1 MKSKKEIIEEY
12 LNHKMFMQLNNMSG
26 AMSDEEYRMAMG
38 SPFAG
43 DRLWICL
50 KTPIWKN
57 CFGNSAKMSK
67 NKEFI
72 KIVS

>member
-43 DRLWICL
+43 D
-50 KTPIWKN
+50 PIMDLLEN
-57 CFGNSAKMSK
+57 ADLEELLRELG
-67 NKEFI
+67 EDE
-72 KIVS
+72 

>member
-26 AMSDEEYRMAMG
+26 AMSDEEYRMAMD

-43 DRLWICL
+43 PDYG
-50 KTPIWKN
+50 
-57 CFGNSAKMSK
+57 FA
-67 NKEFI
+67 
-72 KIVS
+72 